1 VAIKPPSNENNNMS
15 NEVKVP
21 WRKNLDKRY
30 ISGEDLLN
38 GEAMGKGLRPE
49 MVVTMAKFNDAPAFD
64 QKTQTE
70 TTKTAIWLNEYP
82 SGKPLYKPALLN
94 VANGEFL
101 SAEIGGG
108 SIYITDFDHTK
119 PFVIWA
125 MPDRRHGHV
134 ARFKKYYAP
143 ATISDVNAISALNL
157 CTNLDELGQTWA
169 TITAAE
175 KKLPTVMAL
184 KEKLKG
190 DLK

>member
-1 VAIKPPSNENNNMS
+1 MS

-143 ATISDVNAISALNL
+143 ATVIDVNALAALNL

-175 KKLPTVMAL
+175 KKLPSVMAL

>member
-1 VAIKPPSNENNNMS
+1 MNTEQKIL
-15 NEVKVP
+15 

-30 ISGEDLLN
+30 VSGEDLLY
-38 GEAMGKGLRPE
+38 GESMGKGLRPE

-82 SGKPLYKPALLN
+82 SGKLLYKPALLN
-94 VANGEFL
+94 VFNGEFL
-101 SAEIGGG
+101 SKEIGGG

-125 MPDRRHGHV
+125 QPDKRHGYV

-143 ATISDVNAISALNL
+143 STVSDVNALAKLNACEKTSEALNKVWA
-157 CTNLDELGQTWA
+157 ELSA
-169 TITAAE
+169 PE
-175 KKLPTVMAL
+175 KKLPTVLAAVDR
-184 KEKLKG
+184 LKG
-190 DLK
+190 ELV